1 MRRAGGEGIEKV
13 GLWVKVL
20 SSSDTNLSVLVSVTG
35 HITTIS
41 TEVLFISTRHSTLT
55 SSLVCVCTGVTV
67 AGLRGVQV
75 DVPPAVRRGDYA
87 LLRCLYD
94 LEGDALYSVKW
105 YIGRREFYRFTPRE
119 RPQLKVF
126 PIQGLADLVVQVG
139 V

>member
-1 MRRAGGEGIEKV
+1 MPG
-13 GLWVKVL
+13 
-20 SSSDTNLSVLVSVTG
+20 
-35 HITTIS
+35 
-41 TEVLFISTRHSTLT
+41 
-55 SSLVCVCTGVTV
+55 TGVTV

-139 V
+139 VQET